1 MSDIDN
7 ENSPYASS
15 DRVLPS
21 PGPYLA
27 RVISL
32 QDTTN
37 MGILTVQLI
46 MPIGGSID
54 DGQLTQVKYLS
65 PFLGSTSAKYLN
77 PNKSG
82 SDITQDY
89 DGTQKSYGMWM
100 VPPDPGNLVLCMFV
114 NCDIGQG
121 YWLGCVADENMNF
134 MVPGLAATKYHYDTT
149 DATNPIT
156 NDTARLPTA
165 EYNKALPENNT
176 PTDPTQL
183 NKPTHPLRDFLK
195 SQGLLFDDTRGITT
209 SSARREVPSAVY
221 GISTPGPIDV
231 AGPVGEVGSTQKGR
245 TIPVSRLG
253 GSTFVMDDGDDQFL
267 RKTPASEGPPKYAS
281 VEQGETDGDA
291 TIPHNELF
299 RIRTRT
305 GHQILLHN
313 SEDLIYI
320 TNSRGTAWVELS
332 SNGKIDIYAED
343 SISIHTGNDLN
354 LYADRDI
361 NMEAGRNI
369 NLKALNRFQSEA
381 GGNYNI
387 LIGKGGVI
395 TTAAGGLNI
404 NTTGANNFT
413 ASGDTNIKSGGNH
426 VETAAQ
432 VHMNGPAAATAT
444 KTTALTTFENPTETK
459 GGAITSIMLRVPT
472 TEPYPG
478 HENLDPEQFT
488 PEKTDREAGSASTV
502 PEMWQ
507 AYTTVTDTF
516 EKVSTIT
523 TPQDEQE

>member
-1 MSDIDN
+1 
-7 ENSPYASS
+7 
-15 DRVLPS
+15 
-21 PGPYLA
+21 
-27 RVISL
+27 
-32 QDTTN
+32 

-114 NCDIGQG
+114 NCELGQG

-165 EYNKALPENNT
+165 EYNKAFPENNT

-183 NKPTHPLRDFLK
+183 NKPTHPSRDFLK

-267 RKTPASEGPPKYAS
+267 RKTPANEGPPKYAS

-354 LYADRDI
+354 LYANRDI
-361 NMEAGRNI
+361 NMEAGRNF
-369 NLKALNRFQSEA
+369 NLKVAKRHQTEVGTNKV
-381 GGNYNI
+381 
-387 LIGKGGVI
+387 LIVTANNTIEVKGTHDETITGATKLTAKGGFN
-395 TTAAGGLNI
+395 L

-413 ASGDTNIKSGGNH
+413 ASAATNIKSGGNH

-432 VHMNGPAAATAT
+432 IHMNGPAATAAATAAAP
-444 KTTALTTFENPTETK
+444 KALTTFKNPTEIK
-459 GGAITSIMLRVPT
+459 GGSITSIMLRVPT

-478 HENLDPEQFT
+478 HENLDPAQFT
-488 PEKTDREAGSASTV
+488 PKKTDREAGSASTV

-523 TPQDEQE
+523 TPQNEQE